1 MLYKRKSILLVC
13 SRLSGGTK
21 RHFGEMINAWV
32 KQGHYVIVL
41 EVYYTLA
48 KLCVLFDKSKSVS
61 AIISLPM
68 DRNVL
73 LHILEKCDIAAIHY
87 HHFLRMDFFWLEISK
102 LLKVPF
108 YVTLHDYYTICPLIK
123 LSGKTDKYCG
133 LPNDKECNECLKCKK
148 NQLRIDMKMEIDDI
162 KKWRE
167 KWNEFL
173 LQAQKVFVPHGDVKR
188 RLAKVLPEL
197 EITVFEN
204 PEIVPV
210 SVTYEKKQKKHK
222 KYKKIRIGII
232 GALEKTKGAGVI
244 LAVAEEIVRR
254 NLPIDLILFGR
265 FLEYKNNIPAS
276 LTVLGSYTEEHVYQ
290 QIVDNTIDYF
300 IFPSLV
306 PETYS
311 YTLSIPIKLGI
322 PILGVDIGAIGARI
336 KEHAWGE
343 VYPYESNAE
352 YICNR
357 LMSFDYKYYASKKE
371 NFEIVNN
378 SFPLAKDLYGDG
390 VNKETEMNLSKTE
403 KVILSLNK
411 RVEYI
416 GMKNVIASDFIVL
429 KSWGLSWHAVGQ
441 MIINVKWRWFLIQI
455 GRKIHRYIRRK

>member
-13 SRLSGGTK
+13 SRLTGGTK

-123 LSGKTDKYCG
+123 LSGKRDKYCE
-133 LPNDKECNECLKCKK
+133 LPNDKKCNDCLKCKK
-148 NQLRIDMKMEIDDI
+148 NQLQIDMKMEIDDI
-162 KKWRE
+162 KKWRD

-173 LQAQKVFVPHGDVKR
+173 LQAKKVFVPHGDVKR

-197 EITVFEN
+197 ETTVFEN
-204 PEIVPV
+204 PEIVPL
-210 SVTYEKKQKKHK
+210 SVTYGKKAKAN
-222 KYKKIRIGII
+222 KKIHIGII

-254 NLPIDLILFGR
+254 DLPIELILFGR
-265 FLEYKNNIPAS
+265 FLGYRNNIPRS
-276 LTVLGSYTEEHVYQ
+276 LTVLGNYTEERVYQ
-290 QIVDNTIDYF
+290 QIVDNAIDFF
-300 IFPSLV
+300 IFPPLV

-322 PILGVDIGAIGARI
+322 PVLGVNIGAIGARI
-336 KEHAWGE
+336 QEHVWGE
-343 VYPYESNAE
+343 VYPYDSNAE

-357 LMSFDYKYYASKKE
+357 LMTFDYKYYANKKE
-371 NFEIVNN
+371 NFKIVNN
-378 SFPLAKDLYGDG
+378 SFPLAKDLYGNRVD
-390 VNKETEMNLSKTE
+390 KKAEMNSAE
-403 KVILSLNK
+403 IAEFISSLNK

-416 GMKNVIASDFIVL
+416 GMTNVIASDFLVL
-429 KSWGLSWHAVGQ
+429 KSWGGSWRAVEQ
-441 MIINVKWRWFLIQI
+441 MFLNVKWSWFFLQI
-455 GRKIHRYIRRK
+455 GRKIHRYIRRR